1 VNPEE
6 EKRRLDILKSLILQ
20 LHAGGDLKSLKK
32 QFKELLA
39 DVEPTEI
46 ANMEQ
51 TLIQSGELT
60 AEQITKLCDLH
71 VGIFE
76 DALQT
81 KESVESTPGHPLHTY
96 MEENKA
102 VLKLIGE
109 LRKTPTPDLFDKL
122 KQIEIHYTRL
132 ENQLFPKLEQVGF
145 TGPSNVMW
153 AKHDEIRAM
162 IKEAKVDALDEL
174 LQSIEDMVFKEER
187 ILFPTALEKL
197 SSGDW
202 GDVKRGEE
210 EIGFA
215 WVTPGNDWQPV
226 TPMSIHMPEK
236 EISKPLIDLSVGK
249 LSALQVDLLLKHLPM
264 DLTYVDAEGKVAY
277 YSDSAHRIFPRSAGI
292 IGRKVE
298 NCHPPKSVHI
308 VNQIVESFQK
318 GEKDIAEFWFEKEG
332 RFLHI
337 RYYAVRDS
345 AGTFQGTIEVSQDV
359 TDIRKLQGEQRLLS
373 WKS

>member
-60 AEQITKLCDLH
+60 AEQITKLCDL
-71 VGIFE
+71 GIFE

-277 YSDSAHRIFPRSAGI
+277 YSDSEHRIFPRSAGI